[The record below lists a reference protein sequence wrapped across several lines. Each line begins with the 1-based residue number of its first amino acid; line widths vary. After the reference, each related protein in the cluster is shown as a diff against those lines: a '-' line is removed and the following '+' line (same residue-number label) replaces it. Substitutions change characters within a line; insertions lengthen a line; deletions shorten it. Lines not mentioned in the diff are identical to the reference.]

1 MSLDN
6 DRRMQRE
13 TIDCFITFLHEKWHD
28 SLSDY
33 QQSKSPTL
41 PKEITDLKFHLRY
54 TAWLVGLFVAKYF
67 RDRVTLTKH
76 KIALNSC
83 YTLYSAKANCP

>member
-1 MSLDN
+1 MCKVYKKEKSAIKYWEQIERDLSVSLDN

-54 TAWLVGLFVAKYF
+54 TAISWEIWPKKSFL
-67 RDRVTLTKH
+67 
-76 KIALNSC
+76 I
-83 YTLYSAKANCP
+83 